1 MCCVYTTNLAMAFY
15 NFPAAG
21 LYAEY
26 RHQVRLACAGIAHQH
41 EVLVPVDVGADGQLL
56 DEFRSD
62 VLQPRQVEFFQRFVQ
77 GKVRLF
83 NRRCRVFS
91 CLASYSLFIS
101 ARMKDSRLSPAQ
113 NLPAAFSTLANV
125 GSFSCFA

>member
-1 MCCVYTTNLAMAFY
+1 MAFY

-41 EVLVPVDVGADGQLL
+41 EVLVP
-56 DEFRSD
+56 D

-101 ARMKDSRLSPAQ
+101 ARMKDSRLSPAR